1 MSIKFRAL
9 KPDEIDVK
17 VTDNGRVL
25 LYKNARVDMDI
36 LDETVGN
43 DNWALSRNGDS
54 ATLSIYDEAKEQWI
68 SKTDVGESTGNL
80 KGPKATAS
88 DALKRAAVLWG
99 IGRELYTAPAI
110 SFIKKTTVVTVKS
123 IICDE
128 EDTGLYTK
136 RRIRD
141 LELHIEYAPDEKG
154 GKTAQPIDLLYRYGK
169 AVSYTTMDGRVHAVK
184 DKHGS
189 KPAAPA
195 APATASASIKAPAG
209 IADDDVLLIGKYNGK
224 TYAEA
229 KADPGFHDFVAYMKA
244 HPQKYS
250 DPTAQAQFDT
260 LVKA

>member
-1 MSIKFRAL
+1 MSENPR
-9 KPDEIDVK
+9 
-17 VTDNGRVL
+17 
-25 LYKNARVDMDI
+25 
-36 LDETVGN
+36 ET
-43 DNWALSRNGDS
+43 S
-54 ATLSIYDEAKEQWI
+54 
-68 SKTDVGESTGNL
+68 
-80 KGPKATAS
+80 
-88 DALKRAAVLWG
+88 RAAVLWG
-99 IGRELYTAPAI
+99 IGRELYTAPQI
-110 SFIKKTTVVTVKS
+110 GFTKPVKRVTVKS
-123 IICDE
+123 IAYDE

-141 LELHIEYAPDEKG
+141 LELHVEYPKDEN
-154 GKTAQPIDLLYRYGK
+154 GKTASPIDLLYSYGE
-169 AVSYTTMDGRVHAVK
+169 AVSYTTMDGKVHAVK

-195 APATASASIKAPAG
+195 APAAASASIKAPAG